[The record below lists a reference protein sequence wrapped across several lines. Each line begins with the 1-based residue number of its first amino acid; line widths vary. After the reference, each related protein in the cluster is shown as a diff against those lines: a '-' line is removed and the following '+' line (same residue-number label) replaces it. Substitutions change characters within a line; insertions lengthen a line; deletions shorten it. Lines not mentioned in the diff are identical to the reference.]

1 MLIDELLLPEVP
13 DGKNGFRAAAKTILV
28 SSTTTSSHEYESYG
42 NVIVK
47 ASSDPGKLILIL
59 ILILIL
65 LSGLIWSNGSV
76 TIDRYIVV
84 IFRPRRGRG

>member
-28 SSTTTSSHEYESYG
+28 SSTTTSSHEYESYR

-47 ASSDPGKLILIL
+47 ASSDPGKLIL